1 MTQIVYLPC
10 EILTRELDARV
21 ELMRSLRDCTVVIGQ
36 QWDIFSNAH
45 RLPTG
50 SILFKTCN
58 QIQGV
63 NMRKWHEQ
71 GHTVCTL
78 DEESLLGKSADAL
91 TQAVSPLAMFNC
103 TYFLANN
110 QAHADAVA
118 PKFPGG
124 TTLVVGN
131 QRLDLCRDPK
141 NYAAEAEEIKR
152 EHGDF
157 VLINT
162 NFGVINSHWGGYA
175 AARQIHRQAGLLET
189 QKQDDEFTGGA
200 EWEKTNMASVYQLIR
215 ELLSRGFKI
224 VLRPHPGE
232 DPKVWKAIPGITV
245 VEHTVPL
252 PWMAAAQM
260 SFHCSCTTGL
270 EAAIMGVPTISLKP
284 CASAISR
291 INDEINPTVSTPE
304 EAIDLME
311 KGVDMREYTK
321 ICREMFPAGAT
332 ESIAKVLRQAAPILS
347 FNPSF
352 EIDSTRRTDLQK
364 TKFSLS
370 VEEAWNMLG
379 PCTPLADSLFVKH
392 SDKDLEAA
400 T

>member
-1 MTQIVYLPC
+1 MTQVVYLPC

-21 ELMRSLRDCTVVIGQ
+21 ELMRALKDCTVIIGQ
-36 QWDIFSNAH
+36 QWDLFSNANC
-45 RLPTG
+45 LPTG
-50 SILFKTCN
+50 LVLFKTVN

-63 NMRKWHEQ
+63 NMQRFADA
-71 GHTVCTL
+71 GHVVCAL
-78 DEESLLGKSADAL
+78 DEEALLGKDANAL
-91 TQAVSPLAMFNC
+91 TQAFSELAMDHC
-103 TYFLANN
+103 DYFLANN
-110 QAHADAVA
+110 KIHAAAVSEV
-118 PKFPGG
+118 FGG
-124 TTLVVGN
+124 ETIAVGN

-141 NYAAEAEEIKR
+141 NYAAKAKRIKK

-162 NFGVINSHWGGYA
+162 NFGVINSHWGGYN
-175 AARQIHRQAGLLET
+175 AARGIAKQAGLLET

-215 ELLSRGFKI
+215 LCLSKGFKI

-252 PWMAAAQM
+252 PWLAAAQM

-284 CASAISR
+284 CHSPISR

-304 EAIDLME
+304 EAIALME
-311 KGVDMREYTK
+311 SGVDMREYKRT
-321 ICREMFPAGAT
+321 CREMFPAGAT
-332 ESIAKVLRQAAPILS
+332 KKIAHVIRHAAPILGFDVR
-347 FNPSF
+347 FNL
-352 EIDSTRRTDLQK
+352 EKITTRTRLQR

-370 VEEAWNMLG
+370 PEQAWSTLG
-379 PCTPLADSLFVKH
+379 KCSPLADSLYIKH
-392 SDKDLEAA
+392 PDKKLEAA